1 MVVQAFEDALLGLTP
16 EELNEMG
23 VAVIERVREVEEQSD
38 ADEDSAS
45 QHLSAS
51 ELESLPAR
59 AATDQESAI
68 ECSVCLASLSAGQ
81 DVVRLPC
88 AHIYHHA
95 CIVRWL
101 ASSRRCPFCRA
112 SAVENGAGPA
122 GLAGMVGR
130 EEGFDGEVV
139 TRVRPL

>member
-1 MVVQAFEDALLGLTP
+1 
-16 EELNEMG
+16 MG
-23 VAVIERVREVEEQSD
+23 VDAIIERVREVEEQSE
-38 ADEDSAS
+38 ADEDGAS

-59 AATDQESAI
+59 AATDREGAV
-68 ECSVCLASLSAGQ
+68 ECSVCLAFLSAGQ

-112 SAVENGAGPA
+112 SAVVENGGRSAF
-122 GLAGMVGR
+122 LAGVVGG
-130 EEGFDGEVV
+130 EEGSDGVP
-139 TRVRPL
+139 RVRPL